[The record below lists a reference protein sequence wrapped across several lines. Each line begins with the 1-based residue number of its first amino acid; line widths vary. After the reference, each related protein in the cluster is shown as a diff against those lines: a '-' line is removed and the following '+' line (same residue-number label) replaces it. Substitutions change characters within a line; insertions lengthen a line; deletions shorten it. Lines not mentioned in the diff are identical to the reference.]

1 MVGIIFF
8 FMLKV
13 YLRNISEKLNVF
25 TERSCIVFFFV
36 SGVVVIVRIVKY
48 LLGVL
53 EKIENFRLW
62 YIFRFETF
70 IENLSRKSRS
80 RVVNLF
86 L

>member
-62 YIFRFETF
+62 YIFYFETF
-70 IENLSRKSRS
+70 I
-80 RVVNLF
+80 
-86 L
+86 

>member
-70 IENLSRKSRS
+70 I
-80 RVVNLF
+80 
-86 L
+86 